1 MRSWRAFL
9 VVLGSLLG
17 CASAPLPTPTQP
29 AAPVVSAAASPALL
43 PAIELVTSEN
53 HAAGV
58 DSVRAGKVA
67 LVSFWAP
74 WCDSCVAELDALN
87 RLDDRAR
94 ASGGL
99 VIGVAVGETPESAA
113 AFAGAHQMRYP
124 QLVDENYKLT
134 DALGQRRV
142 PTTLVVDRTGHVVY
156 TGGALDER
164 ALAAFRAA
172 LGG

>member
-1 MRSWRAFL
+1 MTF
-9 VVLGSLLG
+9 
-17 CASAPLPTPTQP
+17 
-29 AAPVVSAAASPALL
+29 
-43 PAIELVTSEN
+43 EN

-99 VIGVAVGETPESAA
+99 VIGVAVGETPERAA
-113 AFAGAHQMRYP
+113 AFASTHQMRYP
-124 QLVDENYKLT
+124 QLVDEDYKLT

-142 PTTLVVDRTGHVVY
+142 PTTLVINRTGRIVY
-156 TGGALDER
+156 SGGALDER